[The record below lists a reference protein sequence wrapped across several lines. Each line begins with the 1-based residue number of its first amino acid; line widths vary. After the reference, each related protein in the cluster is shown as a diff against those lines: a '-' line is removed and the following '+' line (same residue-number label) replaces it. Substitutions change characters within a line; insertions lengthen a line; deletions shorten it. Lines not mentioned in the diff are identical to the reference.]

1 MPFGYTGQNQPKQ
14 TVSNSGVFSITD
26 VAELQSQ
33 GKLGGSLELIAEQ
46 TADGTTATI
55 DFLDIKENVY
65 DVHLLT
71 YNNVG
76 TTGTDYDLILIRLYE
91 SGVLESGSVY
101 QWANQ
106 RIRANGGANEY
117 KSTVSGSLPPV
128 NNGISNQAIEG
139 INSYIYLYN
148 LGNSNKYSFL
158 TWQTSQIPSYSESQ
172 VFSTNFGGGTLP
184 QASVVDGIRLYNT
197 QATGTSYISN
207 GSNFKLYGVKQ

>member
-1 MPFGYTGQNQPKQ
+1 MSYLGTQPNDVKKNTGLYTP
-14 TVSNSGVFSITD
+14 SEI
-26 VAELQSQ
+26 LQLEKD
-33 GKLGGSLELIAEQ
+33 GHWGGSLELIEEQ

-106 RIRANGGANEY
+106 RIRANGGTNEY
-117 KSTVSGSLPPV
+117 KSTVSSSLPPV
-128 NNGISNQAIEG
+128 NNGISNQSIEA

-148 LGNSNKYSFL
+148 LGNSAKYSFL
-158 TWQTSQIPSYSESQ
+158 TWQTAQIPSYSESQ

-197 QATGTSYISN
+197 QATGASSISN
-207 GSNFKLYGVKQ
+207 GSNFKLYGVKQI